1 MTQKIS
7 EKIFEDKSW
16 FTISN
21 FLTFARIFLTPV
33 IVYGISKEK
42 WDFVFLILLVVAA
55 TDILDGFLAR
65 LLNENTNLG
74 KMLDPIADK
83 FLLITSFCTLAFV
96 DSPSFFIP
104 GWFVLLIFVREFI
117 ILLGSFLIFKF
128 RVNFEISPTIWGK
141 LTTFFQF
148 LFIFWLFVCNFF
160 GWVPARTYHT
170 LLILLS
176 LFSIISLLQ
185 YIKIGFMYL
194 IKKY

>member
-1 MTQKIS
+1 MTQKFS

-21 FLTFARIFLTPV
+21 FLTFARILLTPV
-33 IVYGISKEK
+33 IIYGIYKEK
-42 WDFVFLILLVVAA
+42 WNFVFLLLLIVAA
-55 TDILDGFLAR
+55 TDVLDGYLAR

-74 KMLDPIADK
+74 KILDPIADK
-83 FLLITSFCTLAFV
+83 FLLISSFCALAFV

-104 GWFVLLIFVREFI
+104 SWFVLLIFVREFI
-117 ILLGSFLIFKF
+117 ILFGTFLIFKF
-128 RVNFEISPTIWGK
+128 RVNFEIAPTIWGK
-141 LTTFFQF
+141 LTTFFQL

-160 GWVPARTYHT
+160 GWAPARTYHT

-176 LFSIISLLQ
+176 LFSILSFLQ